1 MCREWGFDECLLLVE
16 STNKRARNL
25 YSKLG
30 YKRLPGGDEP
40 DAPTLKVVNAAVADV
55 RVTNVAMRRSLKP
68 FPAGALE
75 NARLRDAVALA
86 GGGAASYW
94 LATHPDAVPSDLGA
108 VQEAVQ
114 ALLADTLGV
123 TLP

>member
-1 MCREWGFDECLLLVE
+1 MSREWGFDECLLLVE

-25 YSKLG
+25 YTKLG
-30 YKRLPGGDEP
+30 YKLLPDGDEP
-40 DAPTLKVVNAAVADV
+40 NAPTLKVVNAAIADV

-75 NARLRDAVALA
+75 NARLRDVVALA

-94 LATHPDAVPSDLGA
+94 LSTHPDAVPTDLEA
-108 VQEAVQ
+108 LQEAVQ
-114 ALLADTLGV
+114 ALLAAKLGV
-123 TLP
+123 TLQ